1 MLRLSAFVIASTA
14 LATPA
19 LADRY
24 SLHGTASLDAAVTDN
39 VSSLG
44 GLARSPELFF
54 TLRPGALFTYAL
66 PRMIHE
72 INAELELM
80 RYATTQDQPT
90 IAARGGWKALFIPG
104 PLSEI
109 IVQANASRSMLS
121 AISAASAPV
130 DTTVGFVPIGNVDVT
145 QGDVSE
151 YGSRTATREIRLFQT
166 LFGRAGKTDDNA
178 PDMARTIVSSEEA
191 GGSFGL
197 DRSFMKT
204 TVSVEAGASYSKLQ
218 RLAEVNAPMGSRL
231 DRQVNFRGRVQWR
244 RDLSRKLSTAVDA
257 GLAVVVPVL
266 KDPYHPDVT
275 RHVGTFP
282 IVGGQL
288 AYTDVW
294 GLVTFAVRRDVTP
307 NLFVAANTVNDSAT
321 LAAAIPLYWLENGNR
336 RRSPK
341 LAGVGSFGIQ
351 RTQLVSSET
360 AQLTGSFIVGRID
373 AGVQY
378 VAQPGVTYSARYEL
392 IAQTGDATAE
402 ISQSG
407 FFRQTVYV
415 TAAIRFPAD
424 VAVRVP
430 KRRTS
435 SVRADRKDLAPAGAE
450 PVIPDLTEPGS
461 EGSEG
466 GEQ

>member
-1 MLRLSAFVIASTA
+1 MLRLSAFLFASVA
-14 LATPA
+14 VVGPA
-19 LADRY
+19 AGDRY
-24 SLHGTASLDAAVTDN
+24 SVHGTASIDAAVTDN

-44 GLARSPELFF
+44 GIERSPELFF

-90 IAARGGWKALFIPG
+90 IAGRGGWKALFIPG
-104 PLSEI
+104 PLSEVI
-109 IVQANASRSMLS
+109 ITANASRSMLS

-130 DTTVGFVPIGNVDVT
+130 ETSVALVPIGNVDVT
-145 QGDVSE
+145 QGDISE
-151 YGSRTATREIRLFQT
+151 YGSYTASRETRLFQT
-166 LFGRAGKTDDNA
+166 VFGRAGKTDDNA
-178 PDMARTIVSSEEA
+178 PDMTRTIISSQEA
-191 GGSFGL
+191 GGAFGL
-197 DRSFMKT
+197 DRSFKKT
-204 TVSVEAGASYSKLQ
+204 TLSLETGVSYSRLE

-231 DRQVNFRGRVQWR
+231 DRQVNFRARVQWR
-244 RDLSRKLSTAVDA
+244 RDLSRKLSTAVD
-257 GLAVVVPVL
+257 GGVAVVVPVL

-275 RHVGTFP
+275 RNVGTFP

-294 GLVTFAVRRDVTP
+294 GLATLAVRRDVTP

-321 LAAAIPLYWLENGNR
+321 LAAAVPLYWLENGNR

-351 RTQLVSSET
+351 RTQVVSSET
-360 AQLTGSFIVGRID
+360 AELTGSFIVGRID
-373 AGVQY
+373 AGVVY

-392 IAQTGDATAE
+392 IAQTGDETAE
-402 ISQSG
+402 VSQAG

-415 TAAIRFPAD
+415 TAAVRFPAD

-430 KRRTS
+430 KRRTN
-435 SVRADRKDLAPAGAE
+435 SVRADRKDLSPSGAE
-450 PVIPDLTEPGS
+450 PVIPDLTES
-461 EGSEG
+461 GSEG